1 MGLITPGPV
10 VITATFI
17 GYLVGGWLGAAVATI
32 GIFLPIYLG
41 IVVPGPWFVRHRDHP
56 RLRGFVKGATASA
69 AGAIGG
75 ATIVLIRGAVVD
87 WTTAGLAAAGLA
99 FVLVF
104 RNREPILV
112 VLAGIAG
119 LVLHPLVV

>member
-1 MGLITPGPV
+1 
-10 VITATFI
+10 
-17 GYLVGGWLGAAVATI
+17 
-32 GIFLPIYLG
+32 
-41 IVVPGPWFVRHRDHP
+41 VRHRDHP

-75 ATIVLIRGAVVD
+75 ATVVLIQDAVID
-87 WTTAGLAAAGLA
+87 WTTAGLAAAGLV

-119 LVLHPLVV
+119 LFLHPLV